1 MQENIKPLSQ
11 IAFIDFISSIWVM
24 NSCASTLVYA
34 PLLRACPAQQTET
47 NNNSLKYLCLQRLSK
62 GVCVSV
68 WVLCVCVF
76 RSGTI
81 NFPALCTLHKRKG
94 FSLFF
99 PFACRLFPSLSL
111 SALPQIHT
119 VIKVV
124 RYINQSLY
132 HFVTGIQ
139 KKPLVFVV

>member
-1 MQENIKPLSQ
+1 MQENIKSLSQ

-34 PLLRACPAQQTET
+34 PSLRACPAQQTET
-47 NNNSLKYLCLQRLSK
+47 NNNSLKYLCLQRPSK
-62 GVCVSV
+62 GVCGS
-68 WVLCVCVF
+68 VCVF

-94 FSLFF
+94 SSLFF

-119 VIKVV
+119 IIKVV
-124 RYINQSLY
+124 RYVNQSLY
-132 HFVTGIQ
+132 RFVTGI
-139 KKPLVFVV
+139 KKKKKNLLEVVV

>member
-1 MQENIKPLSQ
+1 MSP
-11 IAFIDFISSIWVM
+11 
-24 NSCASTLVYA
+24 
-34 PLLRACPAQQTET
+34 ET
-47 NNNSLKYLCLQRLSK
+47 IEGC
-62 GVCVSV
+62 VCVCV
-68 WVLCVCVF
+68 GLCVCVF

-81 NFPALCTLHKRKG
+81 NFPALCTLRKRKG

-139 KKPLVFVV
+139 KNPLVFVVYGVILNKKNKMHSEVFSFVTFFFRYFHISI